1 MLTEEQRLRIERNR
15 EEALERKRARELST
29 PSMEQPAL
37 SDELKEKEPEQAAE
51 NVEEKEQQAPAPV
64 VAAVAALKPKAA
76 VAAPP
81 LSFRNTEKVLP
92 EDKKGAGAPFL
103 EKGTA
108 TTAVARRLDALI
120 KSVNGSAEEALE
132 CHERL
137 VEAMQ
142 EDGGAEDFKVAMAA
156 RIERVIVSCPVL
168 AKSPEFHAHENVVF
182 GFDFAFRCFLIPS
195 RAYSRHHSIDLI
207 DRSIGVMATGG
218 ARRQSALVRSFCAPT
233 GLDHSCAGI
242 VFP

>member
-1 MLTEEQRLRIERNR
+1 MLTEEQRLRIVRNR

-37 SDELKEKEPEQAAE
+37 SEQLKEEESEQVAE
-51 NVEEKEQQAPAPV
+51 NVEEQEQQAPAPV
-64 VAAVAALKPKAA
+64 VAAVAVPKPKVA
-76 VAAPP
+76 VPVTSAPT

-92 EDKKGAGAPFL
+92 EDKKGAG

-108 TTAVARRLDALI
+108 TTAVARRLDALV
-120 KSVNGSAEEALE
+120 KSVDGSAEEALE

-156 RIERVIVSCPVL
+156 RIERVIVSCPVQ
-168 AKSPEFHAHENVVF
+168 AKSPECHAHEDVI
-182 GFDFAFRCFLIPS
+182 FL
-195 RAYSRHHSIDLI
+195 
-207 DRSIGVMATGG
+207 
-218 ARRQSALVRSFCAPT
+218 F
-233 GLDHSCAGI
+233 
-242 VFP
+242 